1 MAPTSPGHS
10 SLAASLLDLAQ
21 LAMNLVQSS
30 LTVASERNPGQLPGV
45 DAPMEPAEA
54 GGGFALLSLE
64 QGAPLLLGRE
74 DLWHDRP
81 TMNAALAEPEVLSR
95 AADICEG
102 QLKSA
107 KDVLGF
113 ASTEAKQENR
123 AIASLANRQ
132 RWMTVAV
139 PVDRARAVSQPLATP
154 EAPRPCLPGDF
165 SSNNAARC
173 VVRLK
178 LSWCY
183 SVLSHGRP
191 HQS

>member
-54 GGGFALLSLE
+54 GGGFAPLSLE

-81 TMNAALAEPEVLSR
+81 TMNVGVGEGKERLRP
-95 AADICEG
+95 ADICEG
-102 QLKSA
+102 QPKSA
-107 KDVLGF
+107 KNILGL

-123 AIASLANRQ
+123 AIASFANRQ

-139 PVDRARAVSQPLATP
+139 PVYRARAVSQPLAWP
-154 EAPRPCLPGDF
+154 DAPRPRLPGD
-165 SSNNAARC
+165 SNRINAALRAE
-173 VVRLK
+173 RLK
-178 LSWCY
+178 LIRCY
-183 SVLSHGRP
+183 SALSHGRSR
-191 HQS
+191 QS